1 MFGASSGVKQAVG
14 NTRQRRRAAVYRD
27 EKNAFDEKDWKIV
40 GDVKEKCFR

>member
-1 MFGASSGVKQAVG
+1 VFGASSGVKQAVG
-14 NTRQRRRAAVYRD
+14 NTRQRRRAAVYR